1 MKWDSNT
8 SHIVRRANARMILL
22 RKLSEFG
29 AQKADLKTIYNS
41 YIRSVLEQSA
51 VVWHTSLTEANKQ
64 DIERVQKTTTKMMV
78 ANKYI
83 TYNKSLED
91 LSLDSLYVRRDKLCK
106 DFQLKNLHK

>member
-22 RKLSEFG
+22 RKLSEFD
-29 AQKADLKTIYNS
+29 APKADLKTIYNS

-64 DIERVQKTTTKMMV
+64 DTEKVQKTSTKIMLK
-78 ANKYI
+78 NKYI
-83 TYNKSLED
+83 TYNKSLEV
-91 LSLDSLYVRRDKLCK
+91 LSLES
-106 DFQLKNLHK
+106 